1 MQCSLLRSPTP
12 LLSNMQGDYIENSF
26 AELDNYYPGSKR
38 KRRENT
44 APEKVEVEW
53 DSKPVIKTLPNGTDV
68 EMFTLGALANALGRP
83 IITLR
88 AWMTEGYL
96 PTSPYRLPS
105 TVDKNGKEVQ
115 GRRLYTRPMIEV
127 TVELFRK
134 AGVLNAKRIEWAT
147 NRHLVTEIAE
157 AWDNIR
163 ATETEN
169 N

>member
-1 MQCSLLRSPTP
+1 MNNSD
-12 LLSNMQGDYIENSF
+12 NAKDFIESTF
-26 AELDNYYPGSKR
+26 ASLDNFYPGSKR
-38 KRRENT
+38 KRREDVK
-44 APEKVEVEW
+44 PQKVQVEW
-53 DSKPVIKTLPNGTDV
+53 DSKPVVKTLPNGTSV

-88 AWMTEGYL
+88 AWMGEGYL
-96 PTSPYRLPS
+96 PTSPYRLAS

-115 GRRLYTRPMIEV
+115 GKRLYTRPMIEV
-127 TVELFRK
+127 TVELFNK
-134 AGVLNAKRIEWAT
+134 AGVLTAKRIEWST
-147 NRHLVTEIAE
+147 NRHLITEIAE